1 MITFFAIS
9 NYEKTKMQ
17 GLYITFIEGATL
29 IGLKDL
35 VYNGNALNEEA
46 IEKIFFIRIYS
57 MNID

>member
-1 MITFFAIS
+1 
-9 NYEKTKMQ
+9 
-17 GLYITFIEGATL
+17 LYIIFIEGATL
-29 IGLKDL
+29 IGLKDF